1 MIRRWIPPGLYIMIT
16 ASKSADYCGNM
27 MLDQSG
33 LSTMFARNVVA
44 LLHVIGMTVEEHD
57 GYRKGDM
64 GG

>member
-1 MIRRWIPPGLYIMIT
+1 MIT